1 MSLIFRLIIE
11 NFLKI
16 KKRKINVLILLI
28 YNQFLFNSYAQN
40 YKGIYSSNTINQYL
54 QKNNK
59 KIFNKYF
66 AEKNNDDIQ
75 NLMKDVIE
83 IEEFIEN
90 TFKKDDIK
98 ELDNSK
104 KLIPNLNSNYQ
115 ESNKDV
121 IIDKTN
127 KEEATLFKNN
137 KLSDPINKKVII
149 NKNSNKESENK
160 LPLPSQSIISTSE
173 FQVPPRGYIKL
184 IGPEVTL
191 NLEGADTMNALK
203 LVSKLGAYGIVF
215 LEEEDSQKGGN
226 VINSKFTGNFNEAD
240 FSDVFNSILLSAN
253 LQAVVENKIIYVGKN
268 IINKSLKPK
277 VSKTFRLNQVNAASV
292 ADYLSTLGA
301 KISKVMLL
309 SGSIDGQEIG
319 DGYINKRNSRMKL

>member
-1 MSLIFRLIIE
+1 ME

-16 KKRKINVLILLI
+16 KKRKITVLILLI

-40 YKGIYSSNTINQYL
+40 YKGIYSSNTNNQYL

-98 ELDNSK
+98 ELDNPK

-127 KEEATLFKNN
+127 KE
-137 KLSDPINKKVII
+137 
-149 NKNSNKESENK
+149 
-160 LPLPSQSIISTSE
+160 
-173 FQVPPRGYIKL
+173 
-184 IGPEVTL
+184 
-191 NLEGADTMNALK
+191 
-203 LVSKLGAYGIVF
+203 
-215 LEEEDSQKGGN
+215 
-226 VINSKFTGNFNEAD
+226 
-240 FSDVFNSILLSAN
+240 
-253 LQAVVENKIIYVGKN
+253 
-268 IINKSLKPK
+268 
-277 VSKTFRLNQVNAASV
+277 
-292 ADYLSTLGA
+292 
-301 KISKVMLL
+301 
-309 SGSIDGQEIG
+309 
-319 DGYINKRNSRMKL
+319 

>member
-1 MSLIFRLIIE
+1 MSLIFRLIME

-16 KKRKINVLILLI
+16 KKRKITVLILLI

-40 YKGIYSSNTINQYL
+40 YKGIYSSNTTNQYL
-54 QKNNK
+54 QKNNE

-75 NLMKDVIE
+75 NLMKDVNE

-127 KEEATLFKNN
+127 KEESTLFKNN
-137 KLSDPINKKVII
+137 KLSDPINNKVLIN
-149 NKNSNKESENK
+149 NKNS
-160 LPLPSQSIISTSE
+160 
-173 FQVPPRGYIKL
+173 
-184 IGPEVTL
+184 
-191 NLEGADTMNALK
+191 
-203 LVSKLGAYGIVF
+203 
-215 LEEEDSQKGGN
+215 
-226 VINSKFTGNFNEAD
+226 
-240 FSDVFNSILLSAN
+240 
-253 LQAVVENKIIYVGKN
+253 IY
-268 IINKSLKPK
+268 S
-277 VSKTFRLNQVNAASV
+277 
-292 ADYLSTLGA
+292 Y
-301 KISKVMLL
+301 
-309 SGSIDGQEIG
+309 
-319 DGYINKRNSRMKL
+319 